1 MRSGTT
7 ENNNWQSDHV
17 IFTNNQDKK
26 YNTKKHLKV
35 NNFIPED
42 VFLRVKGIA
51 KLRSKAI
58 MLKPELNDLPTEFS
72 ENFRLFGDVC
82 ISVYYLFIYS
92 FFNSFIFQF
101 LKWPRSHRIVY
112 FIFYHA
118 RSAQKVFQEL

>member
-1 MRSGTT
+1 M
-7 ENNNWQSDHV
+7 
-17 IFTNNQDKK
+17 
-26 YNTKKHLKV
+26 
-35 NNFIPED
+35 
-42 VFLRVKGIA
+42 FLRVKGIA

-112 FIFYHA
+112 LFFLSKASDSFDNDGTLNFFCLI
-118 RSAQKVFQEL
+118 